1 MTSHDPLAVFHEV
14 PVAAPAPE
22 PARATASDISERD
35 RATLEIAR
43 QLATAIPPTHDP
55 DLTMRQLFVL
65 HLLSQAP
72 RPIGVLAKDLGI
84 TISSASGL
92 MDRLE
97 ATGLIRRVHPDAPED
112 RRRVIC
118 HLTAAGTT
126 ALTDHLRLGNLRLEV
141 LLTELS
147 HDEVRLVEQAMELLI
162 RAAREVIAKAKPA
175 PPGAPPAA

>member
-1 MTSHDPLAVFHEV
+1 MTSHDPLAVSHEAPGV
-14 PVAAPAPE
+14 APAPE
-22 PARATASDISERD
+22 PDRATAGDVSEPD
-35 RATLEIAR
+35 RTMLEIAR

-72 RPIGVLAKDLGI
+72 RSIGVVAKDLGI

-97 ATGLIRRVHPDAPED
+97 TTSLIKRVHPDAPED

-118 HLTAAGTT
+118 HLTAVGTT

-141 LLTELS
+141 LLAELS

-175 PPGAPPAA
+175 QPGAPPAA

>member
-1 MTSHDPLAVFHEV
+1 
-14 PVAAPAPE
+14 
-22 PARATASDISERD
+22 
-35 RATLEIAR
+35 
-43 QLATAIPPTHDP
+43 
-55 DLTMRQLFVL
+55 
-65 HLLSQAP
+65 
-72 RPIGVLAKDLGI
+72 
-84 TISSASGL
+84 

-175 PPGAPPAA
+175 PPGAPPAE

>member
-1 MTSHDPLAVFHEV
+1 MTSHNPAAVSHEA
-14 PVAAPAPE
+14 PVVAPAPE
-22 PARATASDISERD
+22 PAQATAGDVLERD
-35 RATLEIAR
+35 RAMLEIAR
-43 QLATAIPPTHDP
+43 QLATAVPPTQDP

-72 RPIGVLAKDLGI
+72 RSIGVIAKDLAI

-97 ATGLIRRVHPDAPED
+97 TTGLIRRVHLDAPED

-118 HLTAAGTT
+118 HLTAVGTT

-141 LLTELS
+141 LLAELS

-162 RAAREVIAKAKPA
+162 RAARQVIAKAKPA
-175 PPGAPPAA
+175 SPGSSPAA